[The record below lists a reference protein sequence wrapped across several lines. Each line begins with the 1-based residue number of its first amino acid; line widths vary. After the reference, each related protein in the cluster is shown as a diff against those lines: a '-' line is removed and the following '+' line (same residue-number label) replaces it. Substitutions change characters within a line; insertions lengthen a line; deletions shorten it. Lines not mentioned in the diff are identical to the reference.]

1 MFLSKKI
8 SIKNIQMRKIVSQAI
23 ELMSTEEIKSNI
35 QILDNGGFD
44 ISNQTTKEQLKAYLV
59 KLVRRIRQLHSYNRC
74 RKRKRDKVDSYPSR
88 TKNILI
94 SPSGLK
100 KRREN
105 NERQKRQRARK
116 RAKETESTFVWLNP
130 SDVKQEMD
138 DVDAMRLHCLQHGGH
153 TMNKN
158 DWGVK
163 GISDAERK
171 TRQEN
176 YRKWKS
182 NLSKSPKKIQ
192 PLNITNLS
200 NFNLTDTI
208 KRNAHVAMVQF
219 EHKMRNITTCVC
231 QSCLEWV
238 MLDYF
243 REDFICSK
251 CKVDKRTKTYFLE
264 NNYQPIWK
272 DENDRVQYSVPK
284 ELKTLTLQE
293 ELVIQKNSPYIPV
306 VHVHHGS
313 LGLKGHCIMFERK
326 SEGDVS
332 KLPRCV
338 SDTVCFMRQYGS
350 KSSGKDQKQM
360 SVKVNKAA
368 VITSLTTLK
377 KIHKSYTDINIE
389 EPPDKTQNV
398 NVVTLDKSFCDNER
412 NVSSAYCHDDITTD
426 VTYSSVAANAPTV
439 SSNRKKAAF
448 VESLKK
454 CVKDNNVSVSTFDF
468 PPSKNEPLRYV
479 HGLTLT
485 NYDMKTISQ

>member
-1 MFLSKKI
+1 
-8 SIKNIQMRKIVSQAI
+8 
-23 ELMSTEEIKSNI
+23 MSTEEILSNI
-35 QILDNGGFD
+35 QNLDNGGFD
-44 ISNQTTKEQLKAYLV
+44 VSNQTTKELLKAYLV
-59 KLVRRIRQLHSYNRC
+59 KLVRRTRNMRNQQRL
-74 RKRKRDKVDSYPSR
+74 RKRKRNKADINPSR
-88 TKNILI
+88 TKNILV

-100 KRREN
+100 KQRLSN
-105 NERQKRQRARK
+105 DRQKRQRTRK
-116 RAKETESTFVWLNP
+116 RVEEKESTFVWLNP

-138 DVDAMRLHCLQHGGH
+138 DVDAIRLHCLQHGGH

-182 NLSKSPKKIQ
+182 NLSKSPKKIK
-192 PLNITNLS
+192 PLNITNLL
-200 NFNLTDTI
+200 NFNLTDTV
-208 KRNAHVAMVQF
+208 KQNAHVAMVQF

-231 QSCLEWV
+231 RSCLEWV

-251 CKVDKRTKTYFLE
+251 CKVDKRNKAYFLE

-272 DENDRVQYSVPK
+272 DENDRPQYLVPK
-284 ELKTLTLQE
+284 ELKALTLQE
-293 ELVIQKNSPYIPV
+293 ELLIQKNSPYIPV
-306 VHVHHGS
+306 VHVHQGS

-350 KSSGKDQKQM
+350 KSNGKDQKQM
-360 SVKVNKAA
+360 SVKVNKSA
-368 VITSLTTLK
+368 VITSLTMLK
-377 KIHKSYTDINIE
+377 NIHKSYKDIDIE
-389 EPPDKTQNV
+389 EPPDKPKNN
-398 NVVTLDKSFCDNER
+398 NVVTLDKSLCENER
-412 NVSSAYCHDDITTD
+412 NVSSAYCHNDVTTD

-439 SSNRKKAAF
+439 SSNRKKVAF
-448 VESLKK
+448 VNSLKK
-454 CVKDNNVSVSTFDF
+454 CVKDNNMSVSTFDF

-479 HGLTLT
+479 RSLTLT
-485 NYDMKTISQ
+485 NYYTKIISQYNPF

>member
-1 MFLSKKI
+1 
-8 SIKNIQMRKIVSQAI
+8 
-23 ELMSTEEIKSNI
+23 MSTEEILSNI

-44 ISNQTTKEQLKAYLV
+44 ISNQNTKEQLKAYLV
-59 KLVRRIRQLHSYNRC
+59 KLVRRVRQLHSNNRC
-74 RKRKRDKVDSYPSR
+74 RKRKRDKVDIHPSR

-100 KRREN
+100 ARRQD
-105 NERQKRQRARK
+105 NERLKRQRTRK
-116 RAKETESTFVWLNP
+116 RVEKKESTFVWLNP

-182 NLSKSPKKIQ
+182 NLSKSPKKIK

-200 NFNLTDTI
+200 NFNLTDTV
-208 KRNAHVAMVQF
+208 KRNAHIAMVQF

-231 QSCLEWV
+231 RSCLEWV

-251 CKVDKRTKTYFLE
+251 CKVDKRNKAYFLE

-272 DENDRVQYSVPK
+272 NENDRPQYLVPK
-284 ELKTLTLQE
+284 ELKALTLQE
-293 ELVIQKNSPYIPV
+293 ELLIQKNSPYIPV
-306 VHVHHGS
+306 VHVHQGS

-326 SEGDVS
+326 SKGDVS

-350 KSSGKDQKQM
+350 KSNGKDQKQM
-360 SVKVNKAA
+360 SVKVNKSA
-368 VITSLTTLK
+368 VITSLTMLK
-377 KIHKSYTDINIE
+377 NIHKSYKDIDIE
-389 EPPDKTQNV
+389 EPPDKPKNN
-398 NVVTLDKSFCDNER
+398 NVVTLDKSLCENER
-412 NVSSAYCHDDITTD
+412 NVSSAYCHNDVTTD

-439 SSNRKKAAF
+439 SSNRKKVAF
-448 VESLKK
+448 VNSLKK
-454 CVKDNNVSVSTFDF
+454 CVKDNNMSVSTFDF

-479 HGLTLT
+479 RSLTLT
-485 NYDMKTISQ
+485 NYYTKIITQYNPF